1 MERLWAPWRMG
12 YVSKAGEGECIFCV
26 KPKESSDEK
35 NYIVKRGKY
44 CFSMLNI
51 YPYNNGHLMVAPYRH
66 VPDLLDLREEEI
78 VEMMQMLRELEAKLK
93 KLLKPDGFNIGIN
106 IGRAAGAGFEGHIH
120 IVPRWNG
127 DTNFMPVL
135 SDTKV
140 ISQSLE
146 ELYKLLKD
154 E

>member
-1 MERLWAPWRMG
+1 
-12 YVSKAGEGECIFCV
+12 
-26 KPKESSDEK
+26 
-35 NYIVKRGKY
+35 
-44 CFSMLNI
+44 
-51 YPYNNGHLMVAPYRH
+51 MVAPYRH